1 MFRVE
6 VRIPEEKFAALRES
20 FQNLAE
26 TDGPLDAVGQFV
38 KTTGMPAVFAS
49 HGEGTWKDVLRG
61 GNPLDDKGLLKGGF
75 VYAFGS
81 DRKSIVIENEGR
93 SKMFQCV
100 QHNGMTIHAK
110 EKGFPMRFRIGD
122 QWVSKYQVTIPARP
136 IFNWFQ
142 SLRDAVIGVAK
153 DRLLSNAKEMVA

>member
-75 VYAFGS
+75 VYAFGY

-93 SKMFQCV
+93 SKMIQWV

-110 EKGFPMRFRIGD
+110 NVPYLHFQINGW
-122 QWVSKYQVTIPARP
+122 WVKKKQVTIPARP
-136 IFNWFQ
+136 IFNW
-142 SLRDAVIGVAK
+142 
-153 DRLLSNAKEMVA
+153 